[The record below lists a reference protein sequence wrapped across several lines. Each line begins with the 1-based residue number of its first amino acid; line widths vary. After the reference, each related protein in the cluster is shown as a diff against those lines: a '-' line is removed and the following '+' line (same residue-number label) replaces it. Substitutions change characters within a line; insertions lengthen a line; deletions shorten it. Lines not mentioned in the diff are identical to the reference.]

1 MSKLTV
7 TVDGQRFEIEMV
19 LTPDCDQGC
28 VIKVNGED
36 VTISIPE
43 SVAPDPSFEWM
54 IINGRPYELTVDDH
68 LNWLRAYSGIHAI
81 DIQDREARV
90 TRPRSG
96 DGRIKAPIPG
106 LVTRV
111 LVKNGGQVRAEQPV
125 IVLEAMKMEN
135 EIRAPFDG
143 EVRSIAVSPGETVIR
158 GAVLAEI
165 S

>member
-1 MSKLTV
+1 MSKLAV

-19 LTPDCDQGC
+19 LTADCEQGC
-28 VIKVNGED
+28 VVKVNGEE
-36 VTISIPE
+36 VQISIPE
-43 SVAPDPSFEWM
+43 SGVPGPNFEWM
-54 IINGRPYELTVDDH
+54 IIDGRPYELTVDDH
-68 LNWLRAYSGIHAI
+68 LRWLRAYSGIHAI

-106 LVTRV
+106 LITRI
-111 LVKNGGQVRAEQPV
+111 LVQVGEQVKAEQPV

-143 EVRSIAVSPGETVIR
+143 KVRSIAVSAGETVTR
-158 GAVLAEI
+158 NTVLAEI

>member
-1 MSKLTV
+1 MSKLAV
-7 TVDGQRFEIEMV
+7 SVDGQQFEIEIV
-19 LTPDCDQGC
+19 LTPDCDHGC
-28 VIKVNGED
+28 VVKVNGED
-36 VTISIPE
+36 VQISIPE
-43 SVAPDPSFEWM
+43 SSTPGPNFEW
-54 IINGRPYELTVDDH
+54 IIIDGRPYELTVDDN
-68 LNWLRAYSGIHAI
+68 LRWLRAYSGIHAI

-106 LVTRV
+106 LVTRI
-111 LVKNGGQVRAEQPV
+111 LVQAGDQVQAEQPV

-143 EVRSIAVSPGETVIR
+143 VVRSVAISPGETVIR

>member
-1 MSKLTV
+1 MSKLAV

-19 LTPDCDQGC
+19 LTADCEQGC
-28 VIKVNGED
+28 VVKVNGED
-36 VTISIPE
+36 VHFSIPE
-43 SVAPDPSFEWM
+43 SNVPGPNFEWM
-54 IINGRPYELTVDDH
+54 VVNGRPYELTVDDN
-68 LNWLRAYSGIHAI
+68 LRWLRAYSGIHAI

-106 LVTRV
+106 LITRI
-111 LVKNGGQVRAEQPV
+111 LVQVGEQVKAEQPV

-143 EVRSIAVSPGETVIR
+143 KVRSIAVSAGETVTR
-158 GAVLAEI
+158 NTVLAEI